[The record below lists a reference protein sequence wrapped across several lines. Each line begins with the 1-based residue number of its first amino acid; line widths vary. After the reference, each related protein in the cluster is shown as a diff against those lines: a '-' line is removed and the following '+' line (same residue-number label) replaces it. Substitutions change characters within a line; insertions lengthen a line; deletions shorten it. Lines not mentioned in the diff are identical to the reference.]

1 VREFCDL
8 LKQEPYKLNLEV
20 ANGLRADMVNE
31 EILTALKEVGL
42 RNVGFGIESG
52 NDRVLKLIKKGIT
65 KDQVRKAVRI
75 ARDIGLETWG
85 FFILGLP
92 GDNEESIQDTI
103 DFAIELNPK
112 YAKFVFLKPFPGSE
126 AFYQL
131 EEKGLIVADTAP
143 LAQAQLSQIVRRVA
157 QAQQPAIVFKAT
169 EFTAPR
175 AFGDAYGEVQM
186 AVSLECGIEQI
197 VNFLSDMSNQ
207 PELVSVTE
215 IQFGQV
221 AGKLKLVPARIAF
234 SGIVPRRLVPEKKG
248 AAAF

>member
-1 VREFCDL
+1 MTLSQLPQRDRRALALLGVCVLVFSGVYFWPSGSAATVDVSNSIPLEEKRLSKLRRAAASAPARDEL
-8 LKQEPYKLNLEV
+8 LKKVEDEL
-20 ANGLRADMVNE
+20 
-31 EILTALKEVGL
+31 
-42 RNVGFGIESG
+42 
-52 NDRVLKLIKKGIT
+52 
-65 KDQVRKAVRI
+65 
-75 ARDIGLETWG
+75 ARR
-85 FFILGLP
+85 
-92 GDNEESIQDTI
+92 
-103 DFAIELNPK
+103 
-112 YAKFVFLKPFPGSE
+112 
-126 AFYQL
+126 
-131 EEKGLIVADTAP
+131 EKGLIVADTAP